1 MNNNETLALSS
12 GATLTATSLTAGYN
26 DTFDLTGA
34 TLTATSLTMTSYDDT
49 FDLTGGTLT
58 VGSVSMYED
67 ETFSLSSGAT
77 LSITGN
83 VTDTYGNS
91 YYSINDSKFTVEDY
105 SPPRMITSTRTAA
118 ASSNWRDWRSQQA
131 APLFSRSKTPHRP

>member
-1 MNNNETLALSS
+1 MASLTIAGSTSLDGQFTTGTLTVNNNETLALSS
-12 GATLTATSLTAGYN
+12 GATLTATSLTASYN

-67 ETFSLSSGAT
+67 ESSA
-77 LSITGN
+77 
-83 VTDTYGNS
+83 
-91 YYSINDSKFTVEDY
+91 FPAARRCR
-105 SPPRMITSTRTAA
+105 SPGT
-118 ASSNWRDWRSQQA
+118 
-131 APLFSRSKTPHRP
+131 